1 MVEKGVTSR
10 NQGLCGD
17 GSTRTEYDKER
28 KSRQSEL
35 EEVGIILKSCR
46 QSFLLL
52 ELIPSKRDPLQMISR
67 AWKCTLRAK
76 LL

>member
-1 MVEKGVTSR
+1 MAEKGATSR
-10 NQGLCGD
+10 NQGQCGD

-35 EEVGIILKSCR
+35 EEVGIILRNCR

-52 ELIPSKRDPLQMISR
+52 ELIPSKRDLLQMISR
-67 AWKCTLRAK
+67 A
-76 LL
+76 